1 MIGTVRTILVV
12 ATLAAGGLSGAVAL
26 ERTRNA
32 PALERARNAP
42 ALGRAPGAPAPAG
55 LARVVAWVRVV
66 GREPI
71 AATGL
76 TQQPGYPFTPYDGR
90 LMFVRMYFET
100 RVPPHGRFYSR
111 ETPWHHD
118 YPYAETNLTSIVGD
132 VSYAR
137 VLRGGNVIAA
147 SDPELMRF
155 PVAWIAEPGYWV
167 PDEKECA
174 NLRAYLHKGGFLIFD
189 DFSSDDLP
197 HMEEQMRR
205 IVPELRPLDL
215 DGTEPIFHTF
225 FDIQPQQ
232 LRLGGYRARREPER
246 YLGYFEGNDR
256 TRRQVAIVDSNNDI
270 GEFMEYNDT
279 GFNAVDDR
287 NYAFKLGVNYLLYAL
302 SH

>member
-1 MIGTVRTILVV
+1 MAVRGAL
-12 ATLAAGGLSGAVAL
+12 AVA
-26 ERTRNA
+26 
-32 PALERARNAP
+32 ALAGV
-42 ALGRAPGAPAPAG
+42 ALGGASAV
-55 LARVVAWVRVV
+55 ARVRGAHAARQASAGAW
-66 GREPI
+66 GAE
-71 AATGL
+71 AAADFAFSAARGAAAADRPADAAARDAAPP
-76 TQQPGYPFTPYDGR
+76 QQPGYVFTPYDGR
-90 LMFVRMYFET
+90 LMFVRVYFEPK
-100 RVPPHGRFYSR
+100 VPPHGRYYSR
-111 ETPWHHD
+111 EPAWHHD

-147 SDPELMRF
+147 GDPELMRF

-197 HMEEQMRR
+197 HLVEQMRR
-205 IVPELRPLDL
+205 VVPELRPIDL
-215 DGTEPIFHTF
+215 DGSEPIFHSF
-225 FDIQPQQ
+225 FDIAPQQ

-279 GFNAVDDR
+279 GFSPVDDR
-287 NYAFKLGVNYLLYAL
+287 NAAFKLGVNYLLYAL